1 MMAAL
6 AFRER
11 FPGRGAVFY
20 ALLLGMVTP
29 GIILGLGFRL
39 FADQIGLPTGW
50 RTTGLL
56 THIAWTMPFGFI
68 VFLVFLN
75 RFDRTIEEAAA
86 VLGASAWTTFR
97 TVTLPVLAPA
107 VLASLLFGF
116 TLSFDEIQRSSLV
129 LGRDQ
134 TLPIAI
140 IGATTVRITPVLYAL
155 GSLIA
160 LVSFALVA
168 FYLLFFE
175 RERRRYLRHA
185 CRSRT
190 RRTTDM
196 DAAPGPEQRGGNS
209 SVTYRIS
216 VDTGGTFTDV
226 VVADADGEAE
236 HRQGADDAPPRV

>member
-1 MMAAL
+1 
-6 AFRER
+6 
-11 FPGRGAVFY
+11 
-20 ALLLGMVTP
+20 MVTP

-39 FADQIGLPTGW
+39 FADQISLPTGW

-175 RERRRYLRHA
+175 RERRRFYG
-185 CRSRT
+185 T
-190 RRTTDM
+190 PVIEDEEETDM
-196 DAAPGPEQRGGNS
+196 NAAPGPGNAE
-209 SVTYRIS
+209 
-216 VDTGGTFTDV
+216 GTR
-226 VVADADGEAE
+226 A
-236 HRQGADDAPPRV
+236 